1 MSSPMHRTPDRKEPR
16 VELKRYGGPQLWTR
30 QKAREIRA
38 DITQELEELA
48 VGGTLVLDAG
58 EIEVFDYSFANEL
71 FGKTLLSVPVD
82 YPGRF
87 VVVENLTEYTREN
100 LAQALESLGL
110 IIAERAGET
119 TRLLGKVHPADEE
132 TFCAV
137 QAARRA
143 VSASELKDR
152 FRLNATAMN
161 ERLSK
166 LVRLGLLR
174 RDKAVSSSGREQYQ
188 YSTFV

>member
-1 MSSPMHRTPDRKEPR
+1 MNPPLRRTADHKELR
-16 VELKRYGGPQLWTR
+16 VELAQYGGPQLWTR
-30 QKAREIRA
+30 HKAREIRS
-38 DITQELEELA
+38 DIIEELEELA
-48 VGGTLVLDAG
+48 VGGTLVLDAAG
-58 EIEVFDYSFANEL
+58 VEVFDYSFANEL

-110 IIAERAGET
+110 IIAEREGGEI
-119 TRLLGKVHPADEE
+119 RLLGKVHPVDEE
-132 TFCAV
+132 TFRAV
-137 QAARRA
+137 QAENRP

-152 FRLNATAMN
+152 FRLNPTAMN

-174 RDKAVSSSGREQYQ
+174 RDKAVSASGREQYN